1 MKYVIWG
8 AGRRGKWTNHF
19 VGAEN
24 VAAFIDGNEQRLG
37 HEFCGK
43 KIITFEE
50 AEKKYEDCLII
61 ITPLQGGDNIEQQ
74 LKQQGFYKYVKL
86 DELPMYI
93 PCDEQDEFSIVSL
106 YDKNRSYGLIGINIF
121 TIYLY
126 EKMKQTKTTVHMAI
140 YGEVHSDLINLLKEH
155 IEFSSVDEIIK
166 TSDEVIVL
174 NKKDKELAAQ
184 KSITA
189 DDFTIKNLLP
199 VKQELLK
206 FKDIHKG
213 KRCFIVATGP
223 SLRVQDLDKLHEN
236 GEICISMN
244 RIFNIFDKTQW
255 RPDYYMIGDM
265 EMIEDLSEQIADLK
279 LPYKFVA
286 TEPKSYWKNPKSKGS
301 IPYKLLLRGYIH
313 NTPQFSA
320 NVERGVCHGTNIT
333 YLCIQL
339 AVYMGFSK
347 IYLLGVDFNYTP
359 NVYDAANHFEGCDT
373 PQNRIRLNPIYPEKV
388 QLSYEV
394 AKQYCNREQIHVYNA
409 TRGGKLEVYDR
420 VDFDTLF

>member
-1 MKYVIWG
+1 M
-8 AGRRGKWTNHF
+8 NS
-19 VGAEN
+19 
-24 VAAFIDGNEQRLG
+24 
-37 HEFCGK
+37 
-43 KIITFEE
+43 
-50 AEKKYEDCLII
+50 AEKKSLRLRKQRKNEDCLII

-286 TEPKSYWKNPKSKGS
+286 TEPKSYWENPKSKGS

-394 AKQYCNREQIHVYNA
+394 AKQYCDREQIHVYNA